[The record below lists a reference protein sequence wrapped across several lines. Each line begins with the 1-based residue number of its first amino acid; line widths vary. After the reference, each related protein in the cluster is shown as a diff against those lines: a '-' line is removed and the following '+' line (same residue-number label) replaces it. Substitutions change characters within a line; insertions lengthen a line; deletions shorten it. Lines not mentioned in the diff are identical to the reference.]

1 MEEESTQ
8 WLVELY
14 EQQGLTPL
22 FRLATLLG
30 AGAKALEIVHASF
43 FALHRRGHRVIDPA
57 ERIEFLQ
64 ESVVHLSRAAR
75 TPEGTV
81 VLPTSDEAAHNEVLA
96 VIEALPVHLSEH
108 LIVSH
113 YLARFGPELA
123 GIMRMTLPRSNRRL
137 EMGLTTV
144 HQALDRE
151 GSFEATAEEVMAA
164 LRSSARGIRP
174 PASDDFEAE
183 LATVPG
189 HTRVRLSGRVAV
201 ALVLA
206 ALLLGF
212 AVAMGTRVFTPSP
225 IEAVPEPPAATST
238 PGGHAL
244 PALVLGV
251 PVYYVGRSDGLLYP
265 ELRDLPASGQLV
277 RSALEAVFT
286 LAPLDPDFRSAWSPG
301 QVLDVELEGS
311 LLMVNLSAAAY
322 ESLTGEH
329 AMQAINQV
337 VYTATNLIG
346 VPDLRVR
353 FLADG
358 EEPPEPFGQAEGFA
372 TQGLAPVAPVR
383 ITVPKNLAQRSAGDV
398 DIRGEVHPGFERPQ
412 VTVTD
417 TAGNRV
423 VAKLP
428 VERSTEPNARGWDEW
443 SLTIEL
449 PPGDYDITVAATGDT
464 SRPGRA
470 YSENKLIQVH

>member
-14 EQQGLTPL
+14 EQQGRTPL
-22 FRLATLLG
+22 FRLAMLLG
-30 AGAKALEIVHASF
+30 AGDKALEIVHAAF

-75 TPEGTV
+75 APEGAV
-81 VLPTSDEAAHNEVLA
+81 VLPASDEAAHNKVLA

-123 GIMRMTLPRSNRRL
+123 SIMRMTLPRSNRRL
-137 EMGLTTV
+137 EMGLATV
-144 HQALDRE
+144 HQALERE
-151 GSFEATAEEVMAA
+151 GSLEATAEEVMAA
-164 LRSSARGIRP
+164 LRSSARRIPSP
-174 PASDDFEAE
+174 PTDDFETE
-183 LATVPG
+183 LAALPD
-189 HTRVRLSGRVAV
+189 RSRMRLSGSVAV
-201 ALVLA
+201 ALVLV

-212 AVAMGTRVFTPSP
+212 AAALGTRAFSP
-225 IEAVPEPPAATST
+225 PAVETVPEPPAATAS

-301 QVLDVELEGS
+301 QVLDVELEGA
-311 LLMVNLSAAAY
+311 LLTVDLSTAAY
-322 ESLTGEH
+322 DSLTGDD

-337 VYTATNLIG
+337 VYTSTNLIG
-346 VPDLRVR
+346 VADLRVR

-358 EEPPEPFGQAEGFA
+358 GPPPAPFDQPEGFA
-372 TQGLAPVAPVR
+372 TQGLGPVAPVR
-383 ITVPKNLAQRSAGDV
+383 ITVPKNLAQRTAGDV
-398 DIRGEVHPGFERPQ
+398 VVRGEVHPGFERPQ

-417 TAGNRV
+417 TVSGRI
-423 VAKLP
+423 VAELP
-428 VERSTEPNARGWDEW
+428 TERNADANSRGWDEW
-443 SLTIEL
+443 SVTVGL

-464 SRPGRA
+464 SRPGRT
-470 YSENKLIQVH
+470 YSENKRIQVH